1 MDKDTIITAATHI
14 VLIGMIIYVAI
25 IGIKIGL
32 NKNKQ
37 K

>member
-1 MDKDTIITAATHI
+1 MNTDTILQAATDI